1 MTRAPLTILDAIND
15 PALFRLWFSD
25 VKSWR
30 AWFAFLAALFAL
42 PLSTEQLVTY
52 RQCTGR
58 TDPPTAVAKEAWLIC
73 GRRAGKSF
81 MLALIAV
88 FLATFFDYRRY
99 LQPGERGTIIILA
112 ADKKQARTI
121 LRYIRGLLNNVPLL
135 KRMIEREVSDGFDL
149 DNSVSIEIG
158 TSNFRSTRGYT
169 IVAAL
174 CDEVAFWQVSEDGSN
189 PDFEVLA
196 ALRPAMA
203 TVPRA
208 MLLVA
213 SSPYARRGA
222 LHDAYR
228 KHFAKN
234 GDPVLVWQAATR
246 TMNPSVAQSII
257 DAAMERDECSARA
270 EFMAEFRSD
279 VSSYVSREAV
289 EAVVSPSIFE
299 RPYIPAIKYC
309 GFLDAAGGSGSDS
322 MTMAIAHREGD
333 IAILDAI
340 REVRPPFSP
349 EAVTKDFAEVFRQY
363 NVSRVIADRFAGAWP
378 VEAFSKHSVRVEHSA
393 KPKSDIYSAFLPML
407 NSRKIDL
414 LDHAKLTQQLLSLE
428 RRTTRGT
435 GRDQIDH
442 PPSGH
447 DDIINAAAGALTT
460 LSTSKYRYDS
470 SMNWVGTLDVNDIA
484 FRQHIFRGGF

>member
-1 MTRAPLTILDAIND
+1 VKRAPLTILDSVND

-25 VKSWR
+25 MKSWR

-58 TDPPTAVAKEAWLIC
+58 TDPPTTVAKEAWLIC

-88 FLATFFDYRRY
+88 FLACFYDYRRY
-99 LQPGERGTIIILA
+99 LQPGEHATLIILA
-112 ADKKQARTI
+112 ADRKQSRTI

-135 KRMIEREVSDGFDL
+135 KRMIERETAEGFDL
-149 DNSVSIEIG
+149 DNSVTIEVG

-189 PDFEVLA
+189 PDHEVLG

-203 TVPRA
+203 TIPNA

-213 SSPYARRGA
+213 SSPYSRRGA

-234 GDPVLVWQAATR
+234 DDPVLVWRAATR

-257 DAAMERDECSARA
+257 DEAMERDESSARA
-270 EFMAEFRSD
+270 EFLAEFRSD
-279 VSSYVSREAV
+279 IEAFISREVV
-289 EAVVSPSIFE
+289 EACIAPGVHE
-299 RPYIPAIKYC
+299 RAPVPGIKYSA
-309 GFLDAAGGSGSDS
+309 FVDPSGGSADS
-322 MTMAIAHREGD
+322 FTLAIAHKEGD
-333 IAILDAI
+333 AAILDAV
-340 REVRPPFSP
+340 RERKPPFSP
-349 EAVTKDFAEVFRQY
+349 EEVVSEYAALLKSYRITK
-363 NVSRVIADRFAGAWP
+363 IIGDRYAGEWP
-378 VEAFSKHSVRVEHSA
+378 RERFKVHGITYDPAA
-393 KPKSDIYSAFLPML
+393 KAKSDLYRDMLPIL
-407 NSRKIDL
+407 NSRKADL
-414 LDHAKLTQQLLSLE
+414 LDHPKLLTQLVGLE
-428 RRTTRGT
+428 RRTARG
-435 GRDQIDH
+435 GKDSIDH
-442 PPSGH
+442 SPGAH
-447 DDIINAAAGALTT
+447 DDVCNAVAGVLTT
-460 LSTSKYRYDS
+460 LTSKKSSYDS
-470 SMNWVGTLDVNDIA
+470 SMNWVGDPNDTW
-484 FRQHIFRGGF
+484 RDLLLLRHIGGF